1 MVLFV
6 DCGVPGAVGA
16 PRERVAAEEEGWQS
30 PGLSCIH
37 K

>member
-1 MVLFV
+1 MVPFV
-6 DCGVPGAVGA
+6 DYGVPGVVGA
-16 PRERVAAEEEGWQS
+16 PRERVGAEEEGWQS